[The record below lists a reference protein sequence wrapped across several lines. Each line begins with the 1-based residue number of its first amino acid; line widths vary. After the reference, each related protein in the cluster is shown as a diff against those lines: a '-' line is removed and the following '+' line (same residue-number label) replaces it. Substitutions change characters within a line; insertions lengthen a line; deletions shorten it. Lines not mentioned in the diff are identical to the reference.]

1 MEGKGEGGG
10 GGWVGNRDCGA
21 GSKAAVRGGGGVGGG
36 WREDNQRMS
45 RPFGLMGICPIRKLQ

>member
-1 MEGKGEGGG
+1 MEGKGEDGW

-21 GSKAAVRGGGGVGGG
+21 GSKAAVVGGGGGGG
-36 WREDNQRMS
+36 REDNQRMS